1 MTDGLYDDLI
11 TFLKPLPA
19 HQHFFCVFFLNVVK
33 YTKLGGG
40 FIFFK
45 TSPLF
50 GEDFQFDWYFSNGLK
65 PPTSKIPPF
74 HNVNLYVYIYIY
86 NI

>member
-40 FIFFK
+40 FIFF
-45 TSPLF
+45 
-50 GEDFQFDWYFSNGLK
+50 
-65 PPTSKIPPF
+65 
-74 HNVNLYVYIYIY
+74 
-86 NI
+86 